1 MVIVIIRSVHYDLIL
16 QAIWKHFL
24 KKTSTIDKGTL
35 AHLKVLLNCAASL
48 DPEVNMK
55 GCEDFLMIILH
66 AHVNVAAEKLLSR
79 GSYRKVE
86 DLAKAILENFVFFD
100 PDKKISREDKVH
112 LYASQLMTLLLL
124 WHAFD
129 DAVKE
134 GDGDRVVEYWKFLLL
149 VFRVKGHRNYCKEAI
164 TMLSQYHC
172 LLSQRKAAQLK
183 WSRFKEKRVKI
194 SLVIFT

>member
-1 MVIVIIRSVHYDLIL
+1 M
-16 QAIWKHFL
+16 
-24 KKTSTIDKGTL
+24 
-35 AHLKVLLNCAASL
+35 LNCAASL

-66 AHVNVAAEKLLSR
+66 AHVNVAAEKLLSQ
-79 GSYRKVE
+79 GKVE

-100 PDKKISREDKVH
+100 PDKKISRKDKVH

-183 WSRFKEKRVKI
+183 WSRFINIKGKRVKI